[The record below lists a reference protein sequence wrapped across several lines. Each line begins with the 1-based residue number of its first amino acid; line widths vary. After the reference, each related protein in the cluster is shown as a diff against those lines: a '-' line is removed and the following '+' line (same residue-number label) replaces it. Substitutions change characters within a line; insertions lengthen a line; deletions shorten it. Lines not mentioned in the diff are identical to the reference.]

1 MLPHW
6 QDKGAL
12 ACAMLHTAY
21 SPLGWSRTVAPA
33 LIGAVLGCALQL
45 QQAVLS
51 STGFHV
57 AFVLLALGFV
67 VLVALKNIAIRR
79 WPMAPLC
86 WLVAGLALG
95 WGSTGLRAAHY
106 LGSSLNPALEGR
118 DVRVTGVV
126 SGLPQS
132 SEIGLR
138 FTLRV
143 EQGQMDGQAVPLPA
157 RLVVGWYANG
167 NGTGE
172 AGPAA
177 VRAGERWALTLRLK
191 APHGSM
197 NPHGFDYELWLWEQG
212 VQATAYVRTTAK
224 DPPPERLAQTWQAPV
239 ALARQAVRDRILE
252 RVPDRRVAGLLTALV
267 VGDQAALERNDWDV
281 FRATGVS
288 HLVSISGLH
297 ITLFAWGA
305 ATLIGLLWRRS
316 GRLSLACPAATAAA
330 WGGLLAACAYAVFAG
345 WGLPA
350 QRTCWMLA
358 TVTLLRASGL
368 RWPWPQVWLLACA
381 VVVAVDPWALLQPG
395 FWLSFVAVGVLF
407 ASNSGAARA
416 EPVPAAGTFYV
427 KTWHLLRRRLGE
439 QWGITL
445 ALAPLTLM
453 VFGQVSVVGLLANLL
468 AIPWVT
474 LVLAPLALGGVV
486 LPPMWDVAAWA
497 AQGLWW
503 WLGWLAQWPGA
514 SLSLPRAPMVWGFA
528 SMLGALLLVLP
539 WPWSARW
546 LGLPL
551 LLPVLWWQPEAPAP
565 GAFTLLAP
573 DIGQGN
579 AVLVRTA
586 HHALLFDAGPRYSL
600 ESDAGNRVLVPLLRA
615 LDVSLDTLVL
625 SHRDT
630 DHVGGAPAVLALYPR
645 AALLSSLE
653 PQHPLQLL
661 RSSQRCEAGQAWEWD
676 GVRFEVLHPRAED
689 YAQPAK
695 PNAMSCVLHIAGTH
709 GSALLAGDIE
719 AAQEARLL
727 QSAPDGTVLKAD
739 WLLVPHHGSKTSSTE
754 AFVAAVAPSLAVVQA
769 GYRNRFGHPTEP
781 VLARYAQAQVAVAD
795 SPHCGAVLWSSSEPR
810 TWACYRET
818 GLRYWHHRVP

>member
-1 MLPHW
+1 MFT
-6 QDKGAL
+6 
-12 ACAMLHTAY
+12 TAY
-21 SPLGWSRTVAPA
+21 SPQGWSRTVAPA
-33 LIGAVLGCALQL
+33 LLGAVLGCALQL
-45 QQAVLS
+45 QQSALS
-51 STGFHV
+51 DRRIYV
-57 AFVLLALGFV
+57 CFVLLALSTYA
-67 VLVALKNIAIRR
+67 LAALKNIAFSRR
-79 WPMAPLC
+79 RLAPLFC
-86 WLVAGLALG
+86 IVAGLALG
-95 WGSTGLRAAHY
+95 WGSTGLRAADF
-106 LGSSLNPALEGR
+106 LSTALNPALEGR

-126 SGLPQS
+126 QGLPQS
-132 SEIGLR
+132 SEVGLR

-143 EQGQMDGQAVPLPA
+143 EQAQRDGQAVELPA
-157 RLVVGWYANG
+157 RVAVGWYANG
-167 NGTGE
+167 GSTGE
-172 AGPAA
+172 TVPAA

-212 VQATAYVRTTAK
+212 IQATAYVRTSAK
-224 DPPPERLAQTWQAPV
+224 DLPPERLAQTWLAPV
-239 ALARQAVRDRILE
+239 ALARQVVRERILE

-305 ATLIGLLWRRS
+305 AALIGFLWRRS

-330 WGGLLAACAYAVFAG
+330 WGGLLAACAYAVFSG

-407 ASNSGAARA
+407 ASNSGASRA
-416 EPVPAAGTFYV
+416 EPMPGEGTFYV
-427 KTWHLLRRRLGE
+427 KTWQLVCRRLGE

-453 VFGQVSVVGLLANLL
+453 VFGQVSVVGLLANVL

-474 LVLAPLALGGVV
+474 LVLAPLALLGTVV
-486 LPPMWDVAAWA
+486 PPGWDVAAWA

-514 SLSLPRAPMVWGFA
+514 SLSLPRAPMVWGLA
-528 SMLGALLLVLP
+528 SMLGAFMLVLP

-579 AVLVRTA
+579 AVLVHTA
-586 HHALLFDAGPRYSL
+586 RHALLFDAGPRYSL

-615 LDVSLDTLVL
+615 LDVQLDTLVL

-630 DHVGGAPAVLALYPR
+630 DHVGGAPAVLALYPH

-653 PQHPLQLL
+653 PSHPLQSL
-661 RSSQRCEAGQAWEWD
+661 RASRRCEAGQAWEWD

-689 YAQPAK
+689 YAQAAK
-695 PNAMSCVLHIAGTH
+695 SNAMSCVLRIAGAH

-727 QSAPDGTVLKAD
+727 QSVASGTVLKTD
-739 WLLVPHHGSKTSSTE
+739 WLLVPHHGSKTSSSE
-754 AFVAAVAPSLAVVQA
+754 AFVAAVAPSLAMVQA
-769 GYRNRFGHPTEP
+769 GYRNRFGHPAEP
-781 VLARYAQAQVAVAD
+781 VLARYAQTGVSVLD
-795 SPHCGAVLWSSSEPR
+795 SPHCGAMLWSSDAPAAWLCS
-810 TWACYRET
+810 RENQM
-818 GLRYWHHRVP
+818 RYWHHRVP

>member
-1 MLPHW
+1 MF
-6 QDKGAL
+6 
-12 ACAMLHTAY
+12 TAAH
-21 SPLGWSRTVAPA
+21 SPGGWSRTVAPA
-33 LIGAVLGCALQL
+33 LLGWVLGCAVQL
-45 QQAVLS
+45 QQASLS
-51 STGFHV
+51 ALWVYGG
-57 AFVLLALGFV
+57 FVLLAL
-67 VLVALKNIAIRR
+67 VLFALSALKTIAISRKR
-79 WPMAPLC
+79 WAPV
-86 WLVAGLALG
+86 WLLLAGLGLG
-95 WGSTGLRAAHY
+95 WGSTGLRAVHFAATA
-106 LGSSLNPALEGR
+106 LSPALEGQ
-118 DVRVTGVV
+118 DLRVVGVV
-126 SGLPQS
+126 QGLPQS
-132 SEIGLR
+132 SEAGLR

-143 EQGQMDGQAVPLPA
+143 EQAERDGLAVVLPE
-157 RLVVGWYANG
+157 RLAIGWYANDG
-167 NGTGE
+167 RSSSGQADG
-172 AGPAA
+172 APAA
-177 VRAGERWALTLRLK
+177 LRAGERWALTLRVK

-212 VQATAYVRTTAK
+212 IQATAYVRTSAK
-224 DPPPERLAQTWQAPV
+224 DLAPERLAQTGQAPV
-239 ALARQAVRDRILE
+239 ALARQTVRDRILA
-252 RVPDRRVAGLLTALV
+252 RVPDRRVAGLLAALV

-305 ATLIGLLWRRS
+305 AALIGWLWRRS
-316 GRLSLACPAATAAA
+316 GWLSVACPAATAAA
-330 WGGLLAACAYAVFAG
+330 WGGLVAACLYAVFAG

-395 FWLSFVAVGVLF
+395 FWLSFFAVGVLF
-407 ASNSGAARA
+407 AMNSGAISADF
-416 EPVPAAGTFYV
+416 VPAEGTFLYRWWAV
-427 KTWHLLRRRLGE
+427 LRRNLGE

-453 VFGQVSVVGLLANLL
+453 VFGQVSVVGLLANVA

-474 LVLAPLALGGVV
+474 LVLAPLALVGVV
-486 LPPMWDVAAWA
+486 LPPVWEAAAWA

-514 SLSLPRAPMVWGFA
+514 SLSLPQAPMVWGIA
-528 SMLGALLLVLP
+528 SLLGALMLVLP
-539 WPWSARW
+539 WPWSVRL

-573 DIGQGN
+573 DVGQGN

-615 LDVSLDTLVL
+615 LDVKLDTLVL

-630 DHVGGAPAVLALYPR
+630 DHVGGAPAVLALYPQ
-645 AALLSSLE
+645 ADLLSSLE
-653 PQHPLQLL
+653 SQHPLQLL
-661 RSSQRCEAGQAWEWD
+661 RASRRCEAGQAWEWD
-676 GVRFEVLHPRAED
+676 GVRFEVLHPRAQD

-695 PNAMSCVLHIAGTH
+695 PNAMSCVLRMTGSHGT
-709 GSALLAGDIE
+709 ALLAGDIE

-727 QSAPDGTVLKAD
+727 QSEADGESDGAPDGARLQAD
-739 WLLVPHHGSKTSSTE
+739 WLLVPHHGSKTSSTQ
-754 AFVAAVAPSLAVVQA
+754 AFIAAVAPALAVVQS
-769 GYRNRFGHPTEP
+769 GYRNRFGHPAEP
-781 VLARYAQAQVAVAD
+781 VLERYAQAGVPVVD
-795 SPHCGAVLWSSSEPR
+795 SPHCGAVLWSSDRPNAR
-810 TWACYRET
+810 LCYRENQMH
-818 GLRYWHHRVP
+818 YWHHRVP